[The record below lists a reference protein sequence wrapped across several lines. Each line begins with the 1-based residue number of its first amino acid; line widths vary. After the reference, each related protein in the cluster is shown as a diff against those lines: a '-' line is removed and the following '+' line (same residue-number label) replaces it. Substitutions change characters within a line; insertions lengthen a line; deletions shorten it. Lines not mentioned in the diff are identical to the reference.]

1 MGSSYE
7 KVCHQ
12 MFDHLVQSPRHRL
25 NPDGAWRVIQQEG
38 ISCRRVELSDTSFS
52 NYIRDLLCIQ
62 SCQYSPASFTDTS
75 FSNYFVTDL
84 CPISKVRRI
93 RLPEKRAPP
102 TNEVY
107 MLMVENCEG
116 LARRGFRLD
125 AGVPFYGV
133 NAFDF
138 VGADAFGRPMAAKT
152 GNSISTRLRLQPEHI
167 GLVIWG
173 APHTVRLPCALQAG
187 PSLAQGSNYV
197 KTCAFEAVQWLG
209 AGSAVITFTSQH
221 DADITKPTT
230 QRRHAV
236 AIFACDA
243 GTYHPLGHSD
253 NYVVPLPGEDI
264 YCAMAIDPSHWSFL
278 EFNTD
283 GQLRLMPTLLSIIHH
298 EKRQGRAV
306 VSLGAYVGNFE
317 RALMLEQLAA
327 EVP

>member
-25 NPDGAWRVIQQEG
+25 LPGGAWRVIHQEG
-38 ISCRRVELSDTSFS
+38 ISCRRVELSSIDD
-52 NYIRDLLCIQ
+52 IRDLLGIQ

-138 VGADAFGRPMAAKT
+138 VGADTFGRPMAAKT

-221 DADITKPTT
+221 DAEITKPTT

-243 GTYHPLGHSD
+243 GTYVPLGHSD

-278 EFNTD
+278 EFNAD